1 MCPCLF
7 LSLFLGFAAPA
18 AAQTTRPAMPTLT
31 KLTPVLMVD
40 RIAPCLPFW
49 TERLG
54 FANVA
59 EVPGPDGQPQFAL
72 LVKDG
77 VEVMYQT
84 YASVEAE
91 DPTLVAGPRGQAAM
105 FFLEVDNLDATLQ
118 AMQGIPIVVPRHTT
132 FYGKEEFAVREPGG
146 AVVIFAMDVP
156 AK

>member
-1 MCPCLF
+1 
-7 LSLFLGFAAPA
+7 
-18 AAQTTRPAMPTLT
+18 MPTFQ
-31 KLTPVLMVD
+31 KLTPVLLVD

-77 VEVMYQT
+77 IEVMYQT
-84 YASVEAE
+84 IASVEAE
-91 DPTLVAGPRGQAAM
+91 DPAVVAGPRGQGAL
-105 FFLEVDNLDATLQ
+105 FFLEVDDLDATLI
-118 AMQGIPIVVPRHTT
+118 ALADVPVVVPRHTT

-146 AVVIFAMDVP
+146 AVVVFAMDVP
-156 AK
+156 AR